1 MFTRFTLGPY
11 FVILLKKSKAHILGG
26 NNHKHKVGETETM
39 YELCAPGFQWH
50 LQRYRGRQSVKLG
63 SANKGFV
70 GQAEIF
76 ES

>member
-1 MFTRFTLGPY
+1 M
-11 FVILLKKSKAHILGG
+11 
-26 NNHKHKVGETETM
+26 HKVGETETM
-39 YELCAPGFQWH
+39 YELCASGFQWH